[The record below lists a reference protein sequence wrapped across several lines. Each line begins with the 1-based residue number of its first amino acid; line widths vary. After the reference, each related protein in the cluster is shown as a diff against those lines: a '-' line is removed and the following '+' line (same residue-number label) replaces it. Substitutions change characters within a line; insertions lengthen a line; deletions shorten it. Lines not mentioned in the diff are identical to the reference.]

1 MAGASAGHPEVHAR
15 IVYWGIPEA
24 GKSTNLGKLYEKL
37 KPDHR
42 GDLKRVPTRL
52 DPSVSYEILPIELG
66 EISGVRTQIE
76 VVAPPGSPEHAPTR
90 KQLLDQVDGVVLV
103 VDSRKERFDD
113 NLESFR
119 ELGEALASYG
129 RSFDDVPVV
138 VQFNKSD
145 LADVGVLEEL
155 HRQLQ
160 LTGAAVFESVAT
172 EGRGVLETLTTIS
185 KRVIRV
191 LRERGSGGA
200 AAPPVRPE
208 SAPEPS
214 VPLAEPEP
222 ILAEPLEAEPEPM
235 LAEPLEAEPEPMLAE
250 PLEAEPEPMLAEPI
264 AAESVLP
271 SRTAALEE
279 AILLEDGHPEGEEI
293 AATALEAEAVLD
305 ASWSEVASTE
315 LEGEGPLRL
324 GADLSIFSVGKATK
338 LDDRTVRVPLLLGDP
353 DGATLRVALTLKL
366 DMFSDETDA

>member
-1 MAGASAGHPEVHAR
+1 MAGASTGRPEVHAR
-15 IVYWGIPEA
+15 IVYWGIAEA

-52 DPSVSYEILPIELG
+52 DPTVSYEILPIELG

-76 VVAPPGSPEHAPTR
+76 VVAPPGSPEQAPTR

-103 VDSRKERFDD
+103 IDSRKQHFDA

-155 HRQLQ
+155 HRKLQ
-160 LTGAAVFESVAT
+160 LSGAAVFESVAT

-191 LRERGSGGA
+191 LRERGSGA
-200 AAPPVRPE
+200 AATPPVRPE
-208 SAPEPS
+208 PA

-222 ILAEPLEAEPEPM
+222 VPAEPLAAEPEPM
-235 LAEPLEAEPEPMLAE
+235 LAEPFEAEP
-250 PLEAEPEPMLAEPI
+250 
-264 AAESVLP
+264 VLP

-305 ASWSEVASTE
+305 APWSEVASAE
-315 LEGEGPLRL
+315 LESEGQLRL
-324 GADLSIFSVGKATK
+324 GADLSIFSVGKATQVG
-338 LDDRTVRVPLLLGDP
+338 DRSVRVPLLLGDP
-353 DGATLRVALTLKL
+353 DGATLRVSLTLKL

>member
-24 GKSTNLGKLYEKL
+24 GKSTNLSKLYEKL

-52 DPSVSYEILPIELG
+52 DPTVSYEILPIELG

-90 KQLLDQVDGVVLV
+90 MQLLDQVDGVVLV
-103 VDSRKERFDD
+103 IDSRKERFDD

-145 LADVGVLEEL
+145 LADVDVLEDL
-155 HRQLQ
+155 HRKLQ
-160 LTGAAVFESVAT
+160 LSGAAVFETVAT

-185 KRVIRV
+185 KQVIRI
-191 LRERGSGGA
+191 LRHRGQEA
-200 AAPPVRPE
+200 AAPPPPRQAPAPE
-208 SAPEPS
+208 SRSAAAQPEAVS
-214 VPLAEPEP
+214 V
-222 ILAEPLEAEPEPM
+222 
-235 LAEPLEAEPEPMLAE
+235 
-250 PLEAEPEPMLAEPI
+250 EPI
-264 AAESVLP
+264 AAEGVSAEPVAR
-271 SRTAALEE
+271 SDMEVLEE
-279 AILLEDGHPEGEEI
+279 AILLEEGHPDGEEI

-305 ASWSEVASTE
+305 GSWTEMALVESDADASLS
-315 LEGEGPLRL
+315 L
-324 GADLSIFSVGKATK
+324 GADLSIFSVGKATQVG
-338 LDDRTVRVPLLLGDP
+338 DRSVRVPLVLGDP
-353 DGATLRVALTLKL
+353 DGHTLRVALTLKL